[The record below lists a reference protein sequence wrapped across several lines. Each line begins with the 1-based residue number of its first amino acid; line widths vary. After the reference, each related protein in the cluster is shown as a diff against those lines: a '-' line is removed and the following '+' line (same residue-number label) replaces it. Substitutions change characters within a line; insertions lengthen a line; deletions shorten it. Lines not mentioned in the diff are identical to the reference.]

1 LKQGDYFLKLDSI
14 TRAILIGCILTTFAI
29 AAGGGPL
36 ETTLASMDQS
46 AAKFTGLSADLRRA
60 HHTAVINEDTLDI
73 GTILIKR
80 PKAHDTRML
89 IDVKQP
95 DPKQAAIDSRKL
107 QIYEPKSQIVTEYDL
122 GKYRA
127 MVDEYLL
134 LGFGNSSKEL
144 QNSYSIALGGPET
157 LGGEKTTRLELIPK
171 TQEALAHLKR
181 VDLWISDTTGLPVQQ
196 KFYLPGGDY
205 DLATF
210 GNMKLNPNLPDSAV
224 KLDLPR
230 GVKRE
235 YPQK

>member
-1 LKQGDYFLKLDSI
+1 M
-14 TRAILIGCILTTFAI
+14 TRLIPIGCFLTTLAI
-29 AAGGGPL
+29 AAGPL
-36 ETTLASMDQS
+36 ETTLAHVDQS

-80 PKAHDTRML
+80 PKPHDTRML
-89 IDVKQP
+89 IDVKEP
-95 DPKQAAIDSRKL
+95 DARKAAIDSRKL
-107 QIYEPKSQIVTEYDL
+107 QIYEPKSQTVTEYDL

-144 QNSYSIALGGPET
+144 QNSYSISLGGPET

-181 VDLWISDTTGLPVQQ
+181 VDLWISETTGLPVQQ

-210 GNMKLNPNLPDSAV
+210 SNMKLNPNLPDSAV

>member
-1 LKQGDYFLKLDSI
+1 MLYSM
-14 TRAILIGCILTTFAI
+14 TRVILIGSILTTFAI
-29 AAGGGPL
+29 AGPL
-36 ETTLASMDQS
+36 ETTLAHMDQS

-73 GTILIKR
+73 GIILIKR
-80 PKAHDTRML
+80 PKPHDTRML
-89 IDVKQP
+89 IDVKEP
-95 DPKQAAIDSRKL
+95 DARKAAIDSRKL
-107 QIYEPKSQIVTEYDL
+107 QIYEPKSQTVTEYDL

-144 QNSYSIALGGPET
+144 QNSYSISLGGPET

-171 TQEALAHLKR
+171 TQEALAHLKK

-210 GNMKLNPNLPDSAV
+210 SNMKLNPNLPDSAV

>member
-1 LKQGDYFLKLDSI
+1 MLYSM
-14 TRAILIGCILTTFAI
+14 TRVILIGSILTTFAI
-29 AAGGGPL
+29 AAGPL
-36 ETTLASMDQS
+36 ETTLAHMDQS
-46 AAKFTGLSADLRRA
+46 ASKFTGLSADLRRA
-60 HHTAVINEDTLDI
+60 HHTAVIDEDTLDI

-80 PKAHDTRML
+80 PKPHDTRML
-89 IDVKQP
+89 FDVKEP

-107 QIYEPKSQIVTEYDL
+107 QIYLPKTQTVTEYDL

-134 LGFGNSSKEL
+134 LGFGSSSKEL
-144 QNSYSIALGGPET
+144 QNVYAIALGGADT
-157 LGGEKTTRLELIPK
+157 LGGEKTTRLELTPK
-171 TQEALAHLKR
+171 SQDALAHLKR